1 MSCGA
6 LVLHSLA
13 LIAHAT
19 FLVPSVVA
27 VPCEPLLESS
37 TQPEVWISGPQDK
50 RNGVRVG
57 TMFQPLSVGVHA
69 QFAAN
74 VELVAAAKTQEC
86 LAADAGTAHSRAV
99 SSEHIVA
106 MKDGTIGSGVPM
118 LESDAR
124 SSSSPSA
131 ELALPPQLS
140 LPSLKL
146 DQGLEPDL
154 AELVPLSQLKLLSPM
169 LNRSAYISVPPKPA
183 LVLSSALQCP
193 THFECATSTVSEA
206 PLASQVDGSSSVAT
220 LSAWLS
226 TIGSE
231 APLKASPTVRLFEF
245 AFRASCAAIRWTCKT
260 LMAVLMALVSLVA
273 VWITACLLFR
283 CLAQARHDRA
293 RRASVVASVT
303 TLQVLRAAII
313 VAAGVVCA
321 AAAVS
326 VSALFF
332 SPSLPPSLPRLRSTV
347 ERVSE

>member
-69 QFAAN
+69 QFAAY

-86 LAADAGTAHSRAV
+86 LAADAGTARSRVVHSK
-99 SSEHIVA
+99 HIGV
-106 MKDGTIGSGVPM
+106 MKDGTFFSVPM

-154 AELVPLSQLKLLSPM
+154 ADHIKQK
-169 LNRSAYISVPPKPA
+169 KPEKTRKPE
-183 LVLSSALQCP
+183 QC
-193 THFECATSTVSEA
+193 AVSEGLA
-206 PLASQVDGSSSVAT
+206 LGASQRRKRWSKELES
-220 LSAWLS
+220 L
-226 TIGSE
+226 
-231 APLKASPTVRLFEF
+231 
-245 AFRASCAAIRWTCKT
+245 AAI
-260 LMAVLMALVSLVA
+260 A
-273 VWITACLLFR
+273 
-283 CLAQARHDRA
+283 
-293 RRASVVASVT
+293 
-303 TLQVLRAAII
+303 RAATR
-313 VAAGVVCA
+313 AASRAKA
-321 AAAVS
+321 ARAAQ
-326 VSALFF
+326 LW
-332 SPSLPPSLPRLRSTV
+332 RRRRRQRWRSSTAHAHAAN
-347 ERVSE
+347 

>member
-86 LAADAGTAHSRAV
+86 LAADAGTARSRVVHSERIGV
-99 SSEHIVA
+99 ME
-106 MKDGTIGSGVPM
+106 DGTFFSVPM

-146 DQGLEPDL
+146 DRASSPTR
-154 AELVPLSQLKLLSPM
+154 ALSPTS
-169 LNRSAYISVPPKPA
+169 RSS
-183 LVLSSALQCP
+183 
-193 THFECATSTVSEA
+193 
-206 PLASQVDGSSSVAT
+206 
-220 LSAWLS
+220 
-226 TIGSE
+226 
-231 APLKASPTVRLFEF
+231 
-245 AFRASCAAIRWTCKT
+245 FRY
-260 LMAVLMALVSLVA
+260 
-273 VWITACLLFR
+273 
-283 CLAQARHDRA
+283 
-293 RRASVVASVT
+293 
-303 TLQVLRAAII
+303 
-313 VAAGVVCA
+313 
-321 AAAVS
+321 
-326 VSALFF
+326 
-332 SPSLPPSLPRLRSTV
+332 RS
-347 ERVSE
+347 